1 MKISRLGLLS
11 LLKSLSPALAGAKNS
26 LPELSCVWFSG
37 THASAFNDVLGIQ
50 VTFATEFTGGVL
62 GDKLLGVLERSRA
75 KEVDVAVEGEDA
87 LLKIGAARI
96 KLTRRPIEDWF
107 WRPEIPEASGF
118 VVTKLFR
125 DAVDLTLLSV
135 GSASVL
141 NPEQRGITVIQNGK
155 TADLYSTDAVSLSWV
170 RVDTSKQKV
179 MEHTSRLILPTIFC
193 EQLKSLKNE
202 AELRFDENAV
212 YCLTKFG
219 EGDEQAEALIFSKL
233 VEDDNPVSFEDVVR
247 QHVGDEGG
255 VEVPAQ
261 LKLRASR
268 AMVLLGD
275 QPVQIEVDDNHLYL
289 FAQTAYGEVDD
300 VLKIGDHPNVK
311 VKIDMALLHRALD
324 GRERMTIAEHGVVMT
339 GPESFTHIISTK

>member
-1 MKISRLGLLS
+1 MKISRLGLLG
-11 LLKSLSPALAGAKNS
+11 LLKALGPAIAGSKNQ

-37 THASAFNDVLGIQ
+37 SHASAFNDVLGIR
-50 VTFATEFTGGVL
+50 VAFATEFTGGVL
-62 GDKLLGVLERSRA
+62 GEKLLGVLERSRA
-75 KEVDVAVEGEDA
+75 KEVDVVIEGEDA

-107 WRPEIPEASGF
+107 WKPEVPEDAGYA
-118 VVTKLFR
+118 VTKPFR
-125 DAVDLTLLSV
+125 DAIDLLLLSV

-155 TADLYSTDAVSLSWV
+155 VADLYSTDAVSLSWTQ
-170 RVDTSKQKV
+170 VDTSKQKV
-179 MEHTSRLILPTIFC
+179 FDHSSRLILPTTFC
-193 EQLKSLKNE
+193 EQVKSLKND

-219 EGDEQAEALIFSKL
+219 EGDDQAEALIFSRL
-233 VEDDNPVSFEDVVR
+233 VEDDNPVPFEDVVK
-247 QHVGDEGG
+247 QHVTDDKG
-255 VEVPAQ
+255 VEVPTQ

-275 QPVQIEVDDNHLYL
+275 QPVQIEVEDNHLYL
-289 FAQTAYGEVDD
+289 FAQTAFGEVDD
-300 VLKIGDHPNVK
+300 VLKVGNHPNVK
-311 VKIDMALLHRALD
+311 IKIDMALLHRALD

-339 GPESFTHIISTK
+339 GPESFVHIISVK